1 MDNVE
6 HTKIIHQTDTNI
18 KLIYKGIE
26 YTKEY
31 KKGDD
36 AIYIPLDNDRG
47 LKIIYPN
54 PKYGSQEQTYNNLLK
69 FQNKKYSFFP
79 SIGSIHLGY
88 FKTDDNVVLKNTR
101 GQEINYKDDL
111 IFLELEHIND
121 NPNPINTNI
130 EWLPL
135 GDREFVKNNLST
147 DVDILTELN
156 YGMLRA
162 GLCPEDEWYKK
173 EKNLINNKIIDFHRF
188 TYLPQRYN
196 MPTKANVNTLESV
209 YTSALDRYDSM
220 GINKW
225 KGRIYEGFRFDNGEE
240 FLGYTSDDEE
250 YDSYR
255 KLNFMYMNKCKG
267 GKVLDIGCNEGFLSF
282 QAALHGA
289 ESVYG
294 FDITE
299 QDIALAKDI
308 NKNILKLDNVK
319 FGIENGVDYINNIKE
334 SYNVVILSSV
344 LHQIYTNMRGA
355 EKFLHNIAQNTKY
368 MVYET
373 PVNHPLM
380 NIPLENINYNL
391 SLFFKH
397 VRLTYIYNA
406 YSSGYRAIFVCWHD

>member
-135 GDREFVKNNLST
+135 GDREFVKNNLSI

-240 FLGYTSDDEE
+240 FLGYSLHRLYT
-250 YDSYR
+250 YA
-255 KLNFMYMNKCKG
+255 LKC
-267 GKVLDIGCNEGFLSF
+267 I
-282 QAALHGA
+282 
-289 ESVYG
+289 
-294 FDITE
+294 
-299 QDIALAKDI
+299 
-308 NKNILKLDNVK
+308 
-319 FGIENGVDYINNIKE
+319 
-334 SYNVVILSSV
+334 
-344 LHQIYTNMRGA
+344 IY
-355 EKFLHNIAQNTKY
+355 
-368 MVYET
+368 
-373 PVNHPLM
+373 
-380 NIPLENINYNL
+380 
-391 SLFFKH
+391 
-397 VRLTYIYNA
+397 
-406 YSSGYRAIFVCWHD
+406 